1 MNDQLYKK
9 MKINLFGQRNILG
22 AGIHFASFADALRR
36 DTVFNKIIRE
46 WDITNQATLIEV
58 VSQTNDGDINI
69 WFPGSQASIPL
80 LKGKNILWAIFE
92 SDLLPPQ
99 YIATLLKAD
108 LVWTP
113 SNWAK
118 RVLVA
123 NGFPEEKIDV
133 VPEGVDQYIF
143 HPFKRKLSDS
153 NCYRFL
159 AVGKYEQRK
168 GYDQLLQAFKKG
180 FSTNPKVQLLIKADY
195 FIDDERASN
204 TLKNEIEK
212 TGLQNIKM
220 IRGAIDV
227 KELLQLYRNADG
239 FVLPSRAEGWGL
251 TLVEALACGLPTAT
265 VNYSGQ
271 TEYLSKIANL
281 YLPVKYKMVPIV
293 DPMFKTYWSSDS
305 GDWGNWAEADVD
317 DLVEQMRDMVK
328 NQSQWNERALL
339 ASAIIRAQF
348 NWSKAV
354 NTAIQSLERAQLLHW
369 PKFSQLSHG
378 QSIQYAL
385 TTNFA
390 PIKSDPPISLATLV
404 EQGLALHLQG
414 QLTKAQAIYEHV
426 LTIEPDHFDALQLL
440 GTLLLDTKQF
450 VQALDLLT
458 SALQMNPN
466 HAASYSNRGNALLAL
481 QRFEEA
487 ITSFDSAIGLN
498 PDLAQ
503 AYSNRSNA
511 LQELQRFNE
520 ALVSCDQAISLKPDY
535 AEAYSNRGNALQA
548 LQRVEEAIAS
558 FDSAIRFKPDYAD
571 AYFNRGNALQAL
583 QRFEEAI
590 ASFDGAIS
598 LKPDYEQA
606 YSNRGNALQ
615 ALQRFEQAI
624 ASYQH
629 AIAINPDCA
638 DAHWN
643 LSLCYLLGGNFK
655 EGWQEYEWRWKSK
668 ESSKTAGVRSF
679 SEPRWLGE
687 KTLKEK
693 TILLYAEQGLG
704 DTIQFSRYVPLVA
717 QLGAQV
723 ILEVQRPLVNLLMN
737 VEGLSQIL
745 AKGDSLPAMDYQ
757 CPLLS
762 LPLAF
767 KTELD
772 SIPALSQKITGD
784 SAKIIQW
791 QTTLG
796 VKTKPRVG
804 LVWSGSVTHK
814 NDHHRSIT
822 LCQLLPYLPSHIE
835 YVCLQAELRDV
846 DIELIAQQPGIQ
858 YFGDALEDFTDTA
871 ALCELMDL
879 VISVDT
885 SVAHLSAALG
895 KKTWV
900 LLPHTPDW
908 RWQLERSDSPWYP
921 SIQLYRQ
928 PSIGDWTS
936 VLEKVKLDL
945 IAALPLHLA

>member
-1 MNDQLYKK
+1 

-22 AGIHFASFADALRR
+22 AGIHFTSFADALRR
-36 DTVFNKIIRE
+36 DTFFNQIIQE
-46 WDITNQATLIEV
+46 WDITNQASLIEV
-58 VSQTNDGDINI
+58 LSQTNDGDINI

-118 RVLVA
+118 KVLVA

-133 VPEGVDQYIF
+133 VPEGVDQNIF
-143 HPFKRKLSDS
+143 HPFKRKLRDS
-153 NCYRFL
+153 NSYRFL

-180 FSTNPKVQLLIKADY
+180 FSTNSDVQLCIKADY
-195 FIDDERASN
+195 FIDDEGASN

-220 IRGAIDV
+220 IRGALDV
-227 KELLQLYRNADG
+227 KDLFQLYRNADG

-265 VNYSGQ
+265 INYSGQ

-281 YLPVKYKMVPIV
+281 YLPIKHKMVPII

-317 DLVEQMRDMVK
+317 DLAEQMRDMVK

-354 NTAIQSLERAQLLHW
+354 NTAIQSLERAQLLQR
-369 PKFSQLSHG
+369 PKIFELHLG
-378 QSIQYAL
+378 QTIQYSL
-385 TTNFA
+385 TNNFL
-390 PIKSDPPISLATLV
+390 PTKSGSSISLATLV

-426 LTIEPDHFDALQLL
+426 LRIQSNHFDALQLL
-440 GTLLLDTKQF
+440 GTLSLDTKQF
-450 VQALDLLT
+450 AQALDLLT
-458 SALQMNPN
+458 SALQINPN

-487 ITSFDSAIGLN
+487 ITSFDSAIHLN

-520 ALVSCDQAISLKPDY
+520 ALVSCNQAICLKPDY
-535 AEAYSNRGNALQA
+535 AEAFSNRGNALQA
-548 LQRVEEAIAS
+548 LQRLEEAIAS
-558 FDSAIRFKPDYAD
+558 FDSAISFKPDYGE

-583 QRFEEAI
+583 QHFEEAI
-590 ASFDGAIS
+590 ASFDSAIS
-598 LKPDYEQA
+598 LKPNYEQA

-615 ALQRFEQAI
+615 ALQRFEEAI

-655 EGWQEYEWRWKSK
+655 EGWKEYEWRWKSE

-679 SEPRWLGE
+679 SEPRWLGVE
-687 KTLKEK
+687 TLKEK

-704 DTIQFSRYVPLVA
+704 DTIQFSRYVSLVA

-723 ILEVQRPLVNLLMN
+723 ILEVQGPLLNLLKN
-737 VEGLSQIL
+737 LEGVSQIL
-745 AKGDSLPAMDYQ
+745 AKGDPLPAIDYQ

-791 QTTLG
+791 QTILG

-804 LVWSGSVTHK
+804 LVWSGSLIHK
-814 NDHHRSIT
+814 NDHHRSIA
-822 LCQLLPYLPSHIE
+822 LSQLLPYLPSHIE

-858 YFGDALEDFTDTA
+858 YFGEALEDFTDTA

-908 RWQLERSDSPWYP
+908 RWQLERGDSSWYP

-928 PSIGDWTS
+928 PAIGDWTS